1 MARRTTKLPTLADG
15 RYLAKCRQTTFAS
28 AVLNGHSL
36 VWPEAELVILG
47 EDAEFFIDGKRV
59 WSCSMQYAANQ
70 FDVTLLQLAEDATG
84 GALDVT
90 KEGIKVV
97 PGQVWKDLDKR
108 QHGRRCQVVAVA
120 NGKAEM
126 RFYSPG
132 RLGTKST
139 VSIARMHKHSTGWVL
154 ERQPS

>member
-15 RYLAKCRQTTFAS
+15 RYLAKCRQATFAS

-70 FDVTLLQLAEDATG
+70 FDVTLLQLADDAAGARLMSPRRVSRWCRGRSGMTWTSVNMAGVVRLLPLRTG
-84 GALDVT
+84 R
-90 KEGIKVV
+90 
-97 PGQVWKDLDKR
+97 PR
-108 QHGRRCQVVAVA
+108 
-120 NGKAEM
+120 
-126 RFYSPG
+126 
-132 RLGTKST
+132 
-139 VSIARMHKHSTGWVL
+139 
-154 ERQPS
+154 